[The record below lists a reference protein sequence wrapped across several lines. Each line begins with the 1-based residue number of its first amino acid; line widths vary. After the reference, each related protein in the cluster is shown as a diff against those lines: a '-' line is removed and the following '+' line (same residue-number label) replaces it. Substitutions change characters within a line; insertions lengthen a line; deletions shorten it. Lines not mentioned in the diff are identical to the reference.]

1 MNILRVLIV
10 EDSHTVSK
18 VLKHLIVQELGYHVD
33 IAPDMSCALTLLEQ
47 HQYFVVVADLNLPD
61 ASNGDIV
68 RLVLS
73 SYKTPCIVLTS
84 NLDAH
89 QRREILKL
97 GIVDYIP
104 KDNRYSY
111 QYVVKLIDRLYRNQ
125 QVKVLVADDSV
136 VSRKFVR
143 MLLEHHL
150 FQVLEANDGEE
161 ALEVLEREPD
171 IQLLITDYNMPKIDG
186 VELILRVREKYHRE
200 DIAIIGL
207 SNDND
212 ESLSA
217 KFIKNGANDFLQ
229 KPFVHEEFHCRVM
242 QTMEQL
248 ALIADI
254 KESAYRDHLTGLYNR
269 RYFYQYAEKLLKN
282 VEQENVLA
290 LLDIDFFKNVNDQFG
305 HEAGDQVLVEMANR
319 MQATM
324 RKEDVLIRFGGDE
337 FIIAFVPKAE
347 SVDEINFVVT
357 KLLEQFNTEII
368 LQQNVTA
375 VVSGSVGIAISP
387 EDGKDIDTL
396 IANADIAMYQ
406 SKREG
411 KNRATYIESM
421 A

>member
-229 KPFVHEEFHCRVM
+229 KPFVHEEFHCRVLNTLDSLDM
-242 QTMEQL
+242 MRNL
-248 ALIADI
+248 WAKAN
-254 KESAYRDHLTGLYNR
+254 RDYLTKSYTR
-269 RYFYQYAEKLLKN
+269 RYFFSQHDTKDSESGRLT
-282 VEQENVLA
+282 VA
-290 LLDIDFFKNVNDQFG
+290 LLDIDFFKKINDTHG
-305 HEAGDQVLVEMANR
+305 HDTGDQVLIEFAQRLENAFGANFTV
-319 MQATM
+319 A
-324 RKEDVLIRFGGDE
+324 RFGGEE
-337 FIIAFVPKAE
+337 FVIAFKGLDSTKA
-347 SVDEINFVVT
+347 S
-357 KLLEQFNTEII
+357 
-368 LQQNVTA
+368 
-375 VVSGSVGIAISP
+375 
-387 EDGKDIDTL
+387 TL
-396 IANADIAMYQ
+396 INKFREQCAANPINTSAGDLHVSFSCGVSTRENETLDHALQRADELLYQ
-406 SKREG
+406 AKAAGRNQVMSQ
-411 KNRATYIESM
+411 
-421 A
+421 